1 MFKELLLRHSVQ
13 RPPHSLSVFTL
24 DDVKVIND
32 HVQDSFFRFYSMYLY
47 ALTKD
52 QLIVLSTEAQLSLDE
67 PLQSPLGDGKAIAA
81 REVEADIKQFLS
93 TEEKAQIDRENEYM
107 LRGPGRIEK
116 IMRDEMDKLTA
127 HMEERIKAQDEDF
140 INKMQKK

>member
-1 MFKELLLRHSVQ
+1 M
-13 RPPHSLSVFTL
+13 FTL
-24 DDVKVIND
+24 DEVKIIND
-32 HVQDSFFRFYSMYLY
+32 YVQDSFFRFYSMYHY

-52 QLIVLSTEAQLSLDE
+52 QLITLSTEAQLELDE
-67 PLQSPLGDGKAIAA
+67 PRQASLSEGKVIAA

-93 TEEKAQIDRENEYM
+93 AEEKAQIDRENEYM

-127 HMEERIKAQDEDF
+127 HMEDRIRAQDEDF

>member
-81 REVEADIKQFLS
+81 REVENDIKQFLS